1 MHTIVSIIMQSVR
14 PICAA
19 CVRKTRAGAW
29 KCARTPETHT
39 HTRTQR
45 QMKLKIREC
54 DVSRFCERF
63 GVFFVFDYTALCL
76 RSLFICVPVAR
87 HVVPHKVIFCCCCI
101 IAIDTYFVCVIVPT
115 NHKSICEPQS
125 GVCVCV
131 PRLLIAALN
140 SGPILYIC
148 IYGFVW
154 YCLGRASMVWS
165 TCVRQNAVAERFSSS
180 KWTSRLQLCCVLNIR
195 RTSAMMTII
204 RSASGDAA
212 VSCSAAMPGQASKL
226 RFFFFA
232 RKRSQHPHGQTNR
245 LTF

>member
-1 MHTIVSIIMQSVR
+1 MHTKAAHWPFDDRPNEMHVVRHAHKQRPFDLDLAGGKMGDRQYRAINIIIEWCAMHTIVSIIMQSVR

-180 KWTSRLQLCCVLNIR
+180 KWTSRL
-195 RTSAMMTII
+195 
-204 RSASGDAA
+204 
-212 VSCSAAMPGQASKL
+212 
-226 RFFFFA
+226 
-232 RKRSQHPHGQTNR
+232 
-245 LTF
+245 